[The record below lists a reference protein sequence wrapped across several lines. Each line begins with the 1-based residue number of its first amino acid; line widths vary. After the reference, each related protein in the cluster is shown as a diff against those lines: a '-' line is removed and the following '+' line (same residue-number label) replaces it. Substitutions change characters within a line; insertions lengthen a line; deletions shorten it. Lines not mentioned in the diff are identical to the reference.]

1 MAGLARVVVHVRR
14 GGAGGPARFG
24 QSVTGTFCPAHED
37 AAVVSCG
44 LDGGRFL
51 LSDMPFPGST
61 VALLKR
67 PSFCPAKRLGEQPE
81 LALPA
86 ELRGR
91 GVAAGVAVLLQAS
104 TGRVLLTRRAGTLS
118 IFPNVWVPPAAGR
131 GAAGAGGGDGAAPG
145 SGDLLLEDARPLGG
159 NVRLGWGGSAP
170 PPLPDGAGHP
180 WVRGAAP
187 GRCLPPP
194 TDTAAPARGAGGW
207 PWGPLPSSS
216 VSPQSV
222 YPPMLSRG
230 LPRRHHIVTY
240 LLLLSAESHEQL
252 EARMRPSESEVS
264 AYAWLEPP
272 VLEAIAATE
281 DGAES
286 LGNVPSALPATVG
299 ITELSTGSS
308 STVQLPTATFLNTA
322 PAEGEDVE
330 RVSTGT
336 KFALRLWLESLG
348 EQGRAWP

>member
-252 EARMRPSESEVS
+252 EARMRPSESEHH
-264 AYAWLEPP
+264 
-272 VLEAIAATE
+272 
-281 DGAES
+281 GAEHRLLQHRPAPDRDLPEHGS
-286 LGNVPSALPATVG
+286 GRRGGRGTGQHRHQVRPSALAGVPRGAG
-299 ITELSTGSS
+299 ASLALG
-308 STVQLPTATFLNTA
+308 QPHAA
-322 PAEGEDVE
+322 PAAAGE
-330 RVSTGT
+330 
-336 KFALRLWLESLG
+336 
-348 EQGRAWP
+348 

>member
-145 SGDLLLEDARPLGG
+145 SGDLLLEDARPLGVPRAAG
-159 NVRLGWGGSAP
+159 GQDASQRERGERLRLAGAPRPGGHRSHRGRSGEFGKRPQRAAGHRGHHGAEHRLLQHRPAPDRDLPEHGSGRRGGRGTGQHRHQVRPSALAGVP
-170 PPLPDGAGHP
+170 RGAGASLALGQPH
-180 WVRGAAP
+180 
-187 GRCLPPP
+187 
-194 TDTAAPARGAGGW
+194 AAPAAAG
-207 PWGPLPSSS
+207 
-216 VSPQSV
+216 
-222 YPPMLSRG
+222 
-230 LPRRHHIVTY
+230 
-240 LLLLSAESHEQL
+240 E
-252 EARMRPSESEVS
+252 
-264 AYAWLEPP
+264 
-272 VLEAIAATE
+272 
-281 DGAES
+281 
-286 LGNVPSALPATVG
+286 
-299 ITELSTGSS
+299 
-308 STVQLPTATFLNTA
+308 
-322 PAEGEDVE
+322 
-330 RVSTGT
+330 
-336 KFALRLWLESLG
+336 
-348 EQGRAWP
+348 

>member
-37 AAVVSCG
+37 TAVVSCG

-51 LSDMPFPGST
+51 LSDVPFPGST
-61 VALLKR
+61 AALLKR

-86 ELRGR
+86 ELRDR

-118 IFPNVWVPPAAGR
+118 TFPNVWVPPAAGR

-145 SGDLLLEDARPLGG
+145 SGDLLLEDARPLGVHLPAHAEPG
-159 NVRLGWGGSAP
+159 AAAP
-170 PPLPDGAGHP
+170 PPRRRLPAAPLRRVPRAAGGERAP
-180 WVRGAAP
+180 DVPVGPRGAIPRLRAASGFRP
-187 GRCLPPP
+187 GCV
-194 TDTAAPARGAGGW
+194 PARA
-207 PWGPLPSSS
+207 S
-216 VSPQSV
+216 V
-222 YPPMLSRG
+222 
-230 LPRRHHIVTY
+230 
-240 LLLLSAESHEQL
+240 
-252 EARMRPSESEVS
+252 
-264 AYAWLEPP
+264 
-272 VLEAIAATE
+272 
-281 DGAES
+281 
-286 LGNVPSALPATVG
+286 
-299 ITELSTGSS
+299 TELSTGSS

-348 EQGRAWP
+348 EQGRAGP